1 MPRGMTNPPPPE
13 PSEVSK
19 AVRRVFR
26 DAVVIHTNSSPYFM
40 AGDFNGDSSQ
50 DIAVVVKPAAS
61 RLPEI
66 NDQLANWILV
76 DAKISYHSR
85 SRAGMV
91 TRPPR
96 VRVNDGDILLAVIHG
111 FGFNGWRDD
120 QATQT
125 YVIKNAAGAGMRTE
139 ALAKILRPETRDK
152 LPRIRGDVISQSIDG
167 QPGFL
172 YYNGAKYAWY
182 DPRTYKPDAL
192 ARTVHGRTHPAIR

>member
-1 MPRGMTNPPPPE
+1 MNQTWIKLFTSAPVAVVAGACILSLSCARPPEVRREEPAPAETRSTPGPVTPRGTPNPSPPE
-13 PSEVSK
+13 PSEVNK

-26 DAVVIHTNSSPYFM
+26 DAVIIHTKSSPYFM

-50 DIAVVVKPAAS
+50 DIAVVVKPVAS
-61 RLPEI
+61 RLQEI

-76 DAKISYHSR
+76 DPKISYHSG

-125 YVIKNAAGAGMRTE
+125 YVLKNAVGAGMRAE
-139 ALAKILRPETRDK
+139 ALA
-152 LPRIRGDVISQSIDG
+152 
-167 QPGFL
+167 
-172 YYNGAKYAWY
+172 
-182 DPRTYKPDAL
+182 
-192 ARTVHGRTHPAIR
+192 TVVRSE